1 MKDFDR
7 RRFLETAAVVVAA
20 LSLGCAVG
28 LAPKTTLAPRTTRIP
43 SRMDL
48 RRELGARFKWVHN
61 PARRYVRRRRR
72 GRCCRHRGRDD
83 R

>member
-1 MKDFDR
+1 MRDLDR
-7 RRFLETAAVVVAA
+7 RRFLEAAAVMVAA

-28 LAPKTTLAPRTTRIP
+28 LAPKRTLAPRTTRIP

-48 RRELGARFKWVHN
+48 RRELGGRFKWVDN

-72 GRCCRHRGRDD
+72 RRRRGCRGRED